1 MKADEDKRHIFIP
14 LSYWIKWQMCVAK
27 SQFQWLISLE
37 LNNQSIYFNFK
48 ELKNCSKYERVQSKK
63 GISAQ
68 RVAELLSFLVN
79 ALSRAIS
86 RSASIWRRLDLL
98 FFMEAITILF
108 PLPYSSNL
116 LWGGGGCGSEHALT
130 LRIKPT
136 QKLNL
141 VPIYFLFYV
150 DIKWRTLLHI

>member
-1 MKADEDKRHIFIP
+1 MGTTGTSLFHCPIEK
-14 LSYWIKWQMCVAK
+14 SVAK
-27 SQFQWLISLE
+27 SQFQCLTSLQF
-37 LNNQSIYFNFK
+37 NNQSIYFNIK
-48 ELKNCSKYERVQSKK
+48 ELQNCSKYERVQSKK

-68 RVAELLSFLVN
+68 RKAELPSFLVN

-98 FFMEAITILF
+98 LFMQTIIILF
-108 PLPYSSNL
+108 PLPYSSNM
-116 LWGGGGCGSEHALT
+116 LWGSEHALT

-136 QKLNL
+136 QKLNV

-150 DIKWRTLLHI
+150 DIK